1 MCMSVCVCVCACV
14 CQCVCVRER
23 MCDCV
28 CMCESVCVRVS
39 ACVCSH
45 TKNKMEAKI
54 SCKVEE
60 SVHLWSSIVN
70 LNSVL
75 DVLAFETLFGYTVR
89 YRTI

>member
-1 MCMSVCVCVCACV
+1 MIVCACVSQCVCVCVCV
-14 CQCVCVRER
+14 
-23 MCDCV
+23 
-28 CMCESVCVRVS
+28 
-39 ACVCSH
+39 CVCSH